1 MRKEDAARAFWNRV
15 DNLWGGNPL
24 KELAERSCVDYV
36 LLLNWRTKH
45 RFPDVTSACNIANT
59 LETTVNFLVFG
70 AIEKAEG
77 SNYIDITNELKNAS
91 GQDLE
96 LIRRILRIEKPVSD
110 KRKEA

>member
-15 DNLWGGNPL
+15 DNLWGGKPL

-36 LLLNWRTKH
+36 LFLNWRTKH
-45 RFPDVTSACNIANT
+45 RFPDVMSACNIANN

-70 AIEKAEG
+70 AIEKAKETDF
-77 SNYIDITNELKNAS
+77 IDITNELKKAS

-96 LIRRILRIEKPVSD
+96 LIRRILRIEDNVPAKSKD
-110 KRKEA
+110 A